1 MACFMDHYSLCRAHA
16 TQFFFL
22 LLMFSLSIVNS
33 TACSNGNCQVL
44 DSCAAAT
51 DCGPGLYCGNCP
63 ALGKNRP
70 ICTRGQATIP
80 TTIIGD
86 LPFNKYSWLV
96 THNSFSIVDTPALP
110 GVQRLTFY
118 NQEDPVTNQLRQPAI
133 NTLRE
138 VEAFLSQYPTEIVTI
153 IIEDYVQTPKGLTSL
168 FVRAGLDKYFFPV
181 SKMPKKG
188 EDWPTVTE
196 MVQKNY
202 RLLVFSSVASKEA
215 EEGIAYQWRYILEN
229 ESGDPGVKAGSCPHR
244 KESQPLNSRKASLFL
259 QNYFPT
265 YPVEEDAC
273 KEHSTPLAE
282 MVGTCYKA
290 AGNLLPNFLAVNFY
304 MRSDGGG
311 VFDVLDKMNGQTLCG
326 CSTVL
331 ACQSG
336 APFGSCKNIAVP
348 RGSQT
353 NNNSAGS
360 FSGSVQFSRSASA
373 VHSPNCMVFY
383 SFYLPLVVFSLMSV
397 IDKIWV

>member
-80 TTIIGD
+80 TTI
-86 LPFNKYSWLV
+86 
-96 THNSFSIVDTPALP
+96 
-110 GVQRLTFY
+110 
-118 NQEDPVTNQLRQPAI
+118 QPAI

-331 ACQSG
+331 ACQVCPNTYQRTLLLQIQTLDHLLLS
-336 APFGSCKNIAVP
+336 PFLLFFFV
-348 RGSQT
+348 
-353 NNNSAGS
+353 
-360 FSGSVQFSRSASA
+360 
-373 VHSPNCMVFY
+373 
-383 SFYLPLVVFSLMSV
+383 LVWGGGGGWCGILALV
-397 IDKIWV
+397 